1 MNDNDMKE
9 SRESVSIEELER
21 TLSDLRSAVRAS
33 NPLLRAIASSRLYPT
48 LSLILGFVSVV
59 FCFVAR
65 AAERNPSG
73 GGIGAWNWIF
83 LVAVF
88 VIGGAGKVI
97 ITSRLAARQGG
108 RSFYA
113 LMTAIYGGKAS
124 TLIASSAIAMIAGAV
139 FLVWI
144 GHPWY
149 IAPITAIYTG
159 LASHAFD
166 LLIDLAEYRILG
178 WAAMAAGIIA
188 LFFVENDPLLWTAIV
203 TAAVFV
209 VFGIVGLAAASAR
222 EKGQRR

>member
-1 MNDNDMKE
+1 MNVPIKKN

-33 NPLLRAIASSRLYPT
+33 NPLLRAVASSRLYPA
-48 LSLILGFVSVV
+48 LSLILGVISVV

-65 AAERNPSG
+65 AAERNPEG
-73 GGIGAWNWIF
+73 GGLGPWSWVF
-83 LVAVF
+83 LIAVF
-88 VIGGAGKVI
+88 IIGGAGKVI

-124 TLIASSAIAMIAGAV
+124 TLIASSAIVMIAGAF

-166 LLIDLAEYRILG
+166 LLIDLAEYRVLG
-178 WAAMAAGIIA
+178 WVAMAAGIVA
-188 LFFVENDPLLWTAIV
+188 LFFVESDPLLWTAIV

-209 VFGIVGLAAASAR
+209 VFGFAGLAAASAR
-222 EKGQRR
+222 EKGKRR

>member
-1 MNDNDMKE
+1 MNDNGMKE

-33 NPLLRAIASSRLYPT
+33 NPLLRAIASSRLYPA
-48 LSLILGFVSVV
+48 LSLILGFISVV
-59 FCFVAR
+59 FCFMAR
-65 AAERNPSG
+65 AAEQNPAG
-73 GGIGAWNWIF
+73 GGLGAWSWIF
-83 LVAVF
+83 LIAVL
-88 VIGGAGKVI
+88 IMGGAGKVI
-97 ITSRLAARQGG
+97 ITSRLAAQQGG
-108 RSFYA
+108 RSFYS

-178 WAAMAAGIIA
+178 WVSMAAGIVA
-188 LFFVENDPLLWTAIV
+188 LFFVESDPLLWTAIV

-222 EKGQRR
+222 ERGQRR